1 MWLQW
6 KENRKKAD
14 FYTVSSLFF
23 SSKPSCQAAAT
34 HPVRKYSLYFRLN
47 WLTHSLSLSH
57 ASRLSANPPRR
68 CSNNNLSKMFG
79 NWLWIAALLRNPHA
93 WRRDGAPT
101 VPPSPPGSHPSW
113 SLTHPEQSHHLKHTH
128 LITFNRN
135 NLFSRTFHL
144 IHFKQLLMEF
154 LPDSSDSWLML
165 APPQGQEYES

>member
-1 MWLQW
+1 MAPLNVCPEPPKNRVTYIWLQW

-57 ASRLSANPPRR
+57 ASRLSVNPPRR

-79 NWLWIAALLRNPHA
+79 NWLWIAALL
-93 WRRDGAPT
+93 G
-101 VPPSPPGSHPSW
+101 
-113 SLTHPEQSHHLKHTH
+113 THMLEGVMGHRQCPRLLQVVIPVEVWHILSRVTIWNTRTPIH
-128 LITFNRN
+128 LIWIICFPEHFI
-135 NLFSRTFHL
+135 LFISN
-144 IHFKQLLMEF
+144 
-154 LPDSSDSWLML
+154 SC
-165 APPQGQEYES
+165 